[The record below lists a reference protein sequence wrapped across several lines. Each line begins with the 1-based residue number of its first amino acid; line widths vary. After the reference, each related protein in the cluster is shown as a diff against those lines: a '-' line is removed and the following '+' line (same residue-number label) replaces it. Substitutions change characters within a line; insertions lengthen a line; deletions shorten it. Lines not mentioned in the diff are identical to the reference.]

1 MEVNFNKAKFSTRM
15 LAFGADLLLMI
26 VTALGLIIA
35 SQAILMHTPFYR
47 NAGDN
52 IKNIQY
58 ESHLYIH
65 GEDNEPLILCDYYS
79 PASEEEYKIACSE
92 VDKAL
97 TEFYTDAKFFDQTDP
112 ESGLYLYNEQKL
124 LSGYFI
130 YEDETHTSVVKK
142 GDVTYETVFPT
153 YAKFMKED
161 AVSYL
166 VKYPGYL
173 ENTRVIN
180 VSFIFLILLLPITLS
195 VTIYE
200 FIIPLIF
207 RRGRKTIGKLILK
220 LGVVDSRGLSP
231 SFWRFLA
238 RFALFLFF
246 EVLLSVV
253 SFLIPLIVSISMFAF
268 SKMNQSFH
276 DYMTLTY
283 VVDTSTSSIFMNEK
297 EYKESQEKLKDLE
310 IKAKDVYYG

>member
-1 MEVNFNKAKFSTRM
+1 MEVNYNKAKFSRRM
-15 LAFGADLLLMI
+15 LAFGADLLLMV
-26 VTALGLIIA
+26 VTALGLVIA
-35 SQAILMHTPFYR
+35 SQAILMHVPFYK
-47 NAGDN
+47 NAGEN

-65 GEDNEPLILCDYYS
+65 GKDNEPLILCDYYS
-79 PASEEEYKIACSE
+79 PSTEEEYKVACSE

-97 TEFYTDAKFFDQTDP
+97 TDFYTDAKFFNQDDP
-112 ESGLYLYNEQKL
+112 NDGLYLYNEQKL
-124 LSGYFI
+124 VSGYFI
-130 YEDETHTSVVKK
+130 YEDESHTSIVKK
-142 GDVTYETVFPT
+142 GNVTYETAFST

-173 ENTRVIN
+173 ESTRTIN
-180 VSFIFLILLLPITLS
+180 VSFIFLILLLPIVIS

-207 RRGRKTIGKLILK
+207 KRGRKTIGKLILK
-220 LGVVDSRGLSP
+220 LGVVDSRGLTP

-246 EVLLSVV
+246 EVLLSTV

-268 SKMNQSFH
+268 SKTNQSFH

-283 VVDTSTSSIFMNEK
+283 VVDTSTGSIFMNEK
-297 EYKESQEKLKDLE
+297 EYIESQEKLKSLE
-310 IKAKDVYYG
+310 VKAEDVYYG

>member
-15 LAFGADLLLMI
+15 LAFGADLLLMAI
-26 VTALGLIIA
+26 TALGLVIA
-35 SQAILMHTPFYR
+35 SQAILMHVPFYK
-47 NAGDN
+47 NAGQN

-65 GEDNEPLILCDYYS
+65 GSDNEPLILCDYYS
-79 PASEEEYKIACSE
+79 PTSEEEYKAACSD
-92 VDKAL
+92 VDNAL
-97 TEFYTDAKFFDQTDP
+97 TAFYTDARFFDQEDP
-112 ESGLYLYNEQKL
+112 QDGIYLYNQQKL
-124 LSGYFI
+124 SSGYFI
-130 YEDETHTSVVKK
+130 YEDESQTTITKK
-142 GDVTYETVFPT
+142 GDVSYEALFPV
-153 YAKFMKED
+153 YATFMKEN

-173 ENTRVIN
+173 DSTRTIN

-283 VVDTSTSSIFMNEK
+283 VVDTSNASIFMNE
-297 EYKESQEKLKDLE
+297 EDYKKSQEKLKQLE
-310 IKAKDVYYG
+310 VKAKDVYYG